1 MDDDDKPAKPADHE
15 VGMNID
21 ALSVDELNERIG
33 LLEAEIVRLRAAI
46 AARGITRSAA
56 ESLFKF

>member
-1 MDDDDKPAKPADHE
+1 MDDDDKRAKAADHE

-33 LLEAEIVRLRAAI
+33 LLEAEIVRLKVAI
-46 AARGITRSAA
+46 QARGTTRSEA